1 MPANLE
7 DFASRLVR
15 GSKKITF
22 IFTEDFFNIVN
33 ASGVQVE
40 RYKDIRNVVK
50 NAGHRKGE
58 QAATR
63 AGGDDALFDVN
74 IVVIK
79 TNFTCFVTTFK
90 ELAEGPF
97 GLGSFILG
105 FGSEMVDSQ
114 KAKFA
119 LESFLS
125 EKSEECVP
133 ISKLLAEYKK
143 LKRKM
148 VLVVETAADLRR
160 PSLEPVIALRNLK
173 QTVLISTTKGP
184 LVDCQVARISD
195 CENSNS
201 FSTLINMVCVKY

>member
-15 GSKKITF
+15 GNKKITF
-22 IFTEDFFNIVN
+22 IFTEDFFNIIGKN
-33 ASGVQVE
+33 GVLVD

-58 QAATR
+58 QAALR

-74 IVVIK
+74 IIVIK
-79 TNFTCFVTTFK
+79 TNFTCFLTTFK

-97 GLGSFILG
+97 GLDSFILG
-105 FGSEMVDSQ
+105 FGTEMVDSQ

-125 EKSEECVP
+125 EKSEECIP
-133 ISKLLAEYKK
+133 ISKLLAECKK

-173 QTVLISTTKGP
+173 QTVLISLTKGP

-195 CENSNS
+195 CDNSNS